1 MANAVTRERNSN
13 HELMRILSMF
23 FIVLGH
29 VFLFGRLLDTPNK
42 SMSIIYYFFE
52 FILIVHVNSYVLVS
66 GYYQSK
72 SKFKQKQLLKII
84 NASWFYRIV
93 ILLLFSILGIIS
105 VSKVQVLKDLLPV
118 TIDNYWFIKVYI
130 LLYCLSPF
138 INKLISSISKN
149 FYQKMLLCGFL
160 VFSIIPAIT
169 GGEMFFNNG
178 YSLYGFIY
186 LYLVGAYLRIYPL
199 ENSYF
204 FRIFSK
210 KLFRV
215 IMICLFLGCALL
227 NNILFYYGKH
237 ISGTNQILDLVAS
250 YIDSASLAYSN
261 PIIIIQSVAYFSIFT
276 TLDIKSKFIN
286 KCSSLMLG
294 VYFIHENNY
303 VRSKI
308 YGWLGLLSVNSSK
321 SWFIF
326 YAFLMTVVIF
336 VGSMIIERLRVAL
349 FKFISNRKI
358 SEKIRNRYYKWLSE
372 LYIIRSSQG

>member
-1 MANAVTRERNSN
+1 MANAVKKERNSN

-29 VFLFGRLLDTPNK
+29 VLLFGGLLDTPNR
-42 SMSIIYYFFE
+42 SMSVVYYFFE
-52 FILIVHVNSYVLVS
+52 FILIIHVNSYVLVS

-72 SKFKQKQLLKII
+72 SKFRQTQLLKII
-84 NASWFYRIV
+84 NASWFYRV
-93 ILLLFSILGIIS
+93 IIMILFSLLGIIS
-105 VSKVQVLKDLLPV
+105 INKVQILKDLLPI

-138 INKLISSISKN
+138 INKFICSINKN
-149 FYQKMLLCGFL
+149 FYQKLLLCGFL
-160 VFSIIPAIT
+160 IFCIVPAVT
-169 GGEMFFNNG
+169 GGEMFYNSG
-178 YSLYGFIY
+178 YSLYGFVY

-199 ENSYF
+199 EDSYI

-210 KLFRV
+210 KLFRL
-215 IMICLFLGCALL
+215 IMILLFFGCAIL

-237 ISGTNQILDLVAS
+237 IAGTNQILDLIAS

-261 PIIIIQSVAYFSIFT
+261 PIIVIQSIAYFSIFST
-276 TLDIKSKFIN
+276 FSIKSKFIN

-303 VRSKI
+303 VRSKL

-326 YAFLMTVVIF
+326 YVFLMTIVIF
-336 VGSMIIERLRVAL
+336 VGCMIIEKVRVML
-349 FKFISNRKI
+349 FNFISNRKI
-358 SEKIRNRYYKWLSE
+358 SKKIRDKYYKWLSE
-372 LYIIRSSQG
+372 LYIIRSNNN

>member
-1 MANAVTRERNSN
+1 
-13 HELMRILSMF
+13 
-23 FIVLGH
+23 
-29 VFLFGRLLDTPNK
+29 
-42 SMSIIYYFFE
+42 
-52 FILIVHVNSYVLVS
+52 
-66 GYYQSK
+66 
-72 SKFKQKQLLKII
+72 
-84 NASWFYRIV
+84 
-93 ILLLFSILGIIS
+93 
-105 VSKVQVLKDLLPV
+105 
-118 TIDNYWFIKVYI
+118 
-130 LLYCLSPF
+130 
-138 INKLISSISKN
+138 
-149 FYQKMLLCGFL
+149 MLLCGFL

-250 YIDSASLAYSN
+250 YIDSAALAYSN

-326 YAFLMTVVIF
+326 YAFLMTIVIF
-336 VGSMIIERLRVAL
+336 VGCMIIERLRVAL

>member
-84 NASWFYRIV
+84 NASWFYRVV

-204 FRIFSK
+204 FKIFSK

-261 PIIIIQSVAYFSIFT
+261 PIIII
-276 TLDIKSKFIN
+276 
-286 KCSSLMLG
+286 
-294 VYFIHENNY
+294 
-303 VRSKI
+303 
-308 YGWLGLLSVNSSK
+308 
-321 SWFIF
+321 
-326 YAFLMTVVIF
+326 
-336 VGSMIIERLRVAL
+336 
-349 FKFISNRKI
+349 
-358 SEKIRNRYYKWLSE
+358 
-372 LYIIRSSQG
+372 